1 MQLLAR
7 TLAALTLGCTLRSAS
22 SEVFLAPEHDLLSA
36 LAWSSLDF
44 SDVAPLQ
51 PRSLLRSERH
61 VDSIN
66 NSTALVAKSRKR
78 RTITLHP
85 KEFYVGLEYRFKLP
99 LFQVYES
106 TAFFLEVPIDFHNEL
121 HGVVDTGRSWDLIK
135 PLLENAEALV
145 SLLGVDGGA
154 CLRRAV
160 CELASAPS
168 IRPHGFIGEVIQIFV
183 KDLIKAEY
191 RIKSMENEIDTL
203 HGKYMEAGR
212 HGKEKGECWKAFPEC
227 TVSCRN
233 YGIFNGLELVS

>member
-1 MQLLAR
+1 MQFLSRALS
-7 TLAALTLGCTLRSAS
+7 AATLGCVIQSVS
-22 SEVFLAPEHDLLSA
+22 SDAFYSTQHDLLSA

-44 SDVAPLQ
+44 SDVPSLQ
-51 PRSLLRSERH
+51 HRSLLKSEH
-61 VDSIN
+61 HENSI
-66 NSTALVAKSRKR
+66 NSTALVAKPRKK

-85 KEFYVGLEYRFKLP
+85 KELYVGLEYRFKLP

-106 TAFFLEVPIDFHNEL
+106 TAFFLEVPIDFHHEL
-121 HGVVDTGRSWDLIK
+121 HGVVTTGRSWDLIK
-135 PLLENAEALV
+135 PLLQNAEALV

-191 RIKSMENEIDTL
+191 RIRDMENEIDSL
-203 HGKYMEAGR
+203 HGEYMEAGR

-227 TVSCRN
+227 NVS
-233 YGIFNGLELVS
+233 FAELFSDVKI

>member
-1 MQLLAR
+1 MQLFAR
-7 TLAALTLGCTLRSAS
+7 TLAALTLGCLLRSATGD
-22 SEVFLAPEHDLLSA
+22 VFSAPDHDLLSA
-36 LAWSSLDF
+36 MAWSSLDF
-44 SDVAPLQ
+44 SDVPSLQ
-51 PRSLLRSERH
+51 PRSLLRAERH
-61 VDSIN
+61 ADEV
-66 NSTALVAKSRKR
+66 NSTALVAKPRKR

-85 KEFYVGLEYRFKLP
+85 TEFYVGLEYRFKLP

-106 TAFFLEVPIDFHNEL
+106 TAFFLEIPIDFHNEI
-121 HGVVDTGRSWDLIK
+121 HGIVDTGRSWDLIK

-191 RIKSMENEIDTL
+191 RIKDMENEIDTL
-203 HGKYMEAGR
+203 HGRYMEAGR

-227 TVSCRN
+227 TISFDE
-233 YGIFNGLELVS
+233 IFPNILV

>member
-1 MQLLAR
+1 MQLFAR
-7 TLAALTLGCTLRSAS
+7 TLAALTLGCMLRSARS
-22 SEVFLAPEHDLLSA
+22 DVFSAPQHDLLSA

-44 SDVAPLQ
+44 SDVPALQ
-51 PRSLLRSERH
+51 PRSLLKSEH
-61 VDSIN
+61 HENSI
-66 NSTALVAKSRKR
+66 NSTALAAKPRKK

-85 KEFYVGLEYRFKLP
+85 KDFYVGLEYRFKLP

-106 TAFFLEVPIDFHNEL
+106 TAFFLEVPIDFHHEVL
-121 HGVVDTGRSWDLIK
+121 GVVDTGRSWELIK

-191 RIKSMENEIDTL
+191 RIKNMDNEVDTL

-227 TVSCRN
+227 TVS
-233 YGIFNGLELVS
+233 FAHMFSDVLV